1 MNVLSK
7 ALRSWNDSQS
17 SLAGQLSYLGEKQ
30 NKLSV
35 VQGIFWEYS
44 PVISIFPAVISWNF
58 MDARCLKYQHFH
70 LSLTCVWLLSHV
82 LLFVTLWTVA
92 LQAPLCTE
100 FFRQKCWSGLPF
112 PLPGNLPDPGT
123 EPMSPATLA
132 LQANGF
138 YTYWATGISK
148 SLPSDHLTNWLP
160 VSHIISWVLNV
171 KVAILIPTL
180 PLSSQFLT

>member
-7 ALRSWNDSQS
+7 ALRLWNDSQS

-44 PVISIFPAVISWNF
+44 PVISIFPAIISWNF

-92 LQAPLCTE
+92 HQAPPLMGFPRRE
-100 FFRQKCWSGLPF
+100 YWSGLPF
-112 PLPGNLPDPGT
+112 PSLGNLPDPGIKPVSPTLAGRFFTT
-123 EPMSPATLA
+123 EPPGKPY
-132 LQANGF
+132 N
-138 YTYWATGISK
+138 WDRK
-148 SLPSDHLTNWLP
+148 S
-160 VSHIISWVLNV
+160 VV
-171 KVAILIPTL
+171 
-180 PLSSQFLT
+180 